1 MPNFAKSQQR
11 PHIPPPDYDEEPA
24 PDYDREMQS
33 YLLAFDL
40 ESAQLFVGEALKRR
54 RNRRPPWT
62 LLLPTEEDVARCMP
76 MLAKEQREWAR
87 RFDSPI
93 PNPTDDLLQVRAYE
107 GTGILGALNPRN
119 STLYIE
125 AHGAPGGGRL
135 SAKVHG
141 SWIDRP
147 VKEIAQELR
156 KHGLRGDF
164 RDIRLLA
171 CRSGNPGP
179 DGGPSTAEQLCHHMR
194 DVGFANVDVAGYLGS
209 VECEPRFDDNDRM
222 YSAVN
227 EGGLNVQ
234 RRSKRQ
240 VRFSA
245 NPEAVR
251 R

>member
-93 PNPTDDLLQVRAYE
+93 PIPTDDLLQVRAYE

-125 AHGAPGGGRL
+125 AHGLPGEPSL
-135 SAKVHG
+135 SFEVDG
-141 SWIDRP
+141 SWIERP
-147 VKEIAQELR
+147 VKEIAEELR
-156 KHGLRGDF
+156 KHGLPRDF

-171 CRSGNPGP
+171 CHGAARGP
-179 DGGPSTAEQLCHHMR
+179 DGGPSTAEQFCHHMR
-194 DVGFANVDVAGYLGS
+194 EAGFENAGVSGYLDQ
-209 VECEPRFDDNDRM
+209 VETIPRVDANGRM
-222 YSAVN
+222 YSTVRDEATQK
-227 EGGLNVQ
+227 VQ
-234 RRSKRQ
+234 RRSKRR
-240 VRFSA
+240 VRFTA
-245 NPEAVR
+245 DPGPG
-251 R
+251 